1 MHLLL
6 KRYLNLLLTYLKPQW
21 GRTLLMMVTL
31 LTSIGLQLLGPQ
43 ILRYFIDTAIA
54 GGASVSLVL
63 AGLYFIGVTLANQV
77 VTVATT
83 YLSENVA
90 WTATNALRTDLLA
103 HCLSLD
109 IAFHKEHTAGE
120 LIERIDGDVD
130 ALSNFFSRFVVNLI
144 SNVLLVLGVLVL
156 LFQVDWRV
164 GLTMSVFAAL
174 ALIILMLIRR
184 RAVPYWVRLRQ
195 VNADFSSFLEEQLA
209 GLEDT
214 RGNGAAGAVMRLFY
228 LLLRRWQP
236 INRKAEFLDYLL
248 GATTLLTFIFGSAL
262 SLSLGAYLWSIGVVS
277 VGTVYLMWSYTDRIS
292 GPIQEIQTQLQDL
305 QQAEAGIRRIAEL
318 FQMQPTIHDGKSNL
332 STSGAFA
339 VEFRDVSFAYTAG
352 DMILKHLSFH
362 LPAGK
367 MLGIVGR
374 TGSGKTTLVRLLL
387 RLYDAQ
393 SGEICL
399 DSIPINTLSLSGLR
413 QAIGMVTQDVQT
425 FQATV
430 RDNLT
435 FFNRSIPDT
444 HIHTALEDIGLSA
457 WFHSL
462 PDGLD
467 TELGSG
473 GEGLSAGE
481 AQLLA
486 FARVFLTDPGLVIL
500 DEASSRLDPATERLI
515 EQAMARLFSGRTGII
530 IAHRLETLQRV
541 DEILVLE
548 DGCVLEYGHREDL
561 ANDPTSRFA
570 QLLKKGLEE
579 VVV

>member
-1 MHLLL
+1 M
-6 KRYLNLLLTYLKPQW
+6 
-21 GRTLLMMVTL
+21 
-31 LTSIGLQLLGPQ
+31 
-43 ILRYFIDTAIA
+43 
-54 GGASVSLVL
+54 
-63 AGLYFIGVTLANQV
+63 
-77 VTVATT
+77 
-83 YLSENVA
+83 
-90 WTATNALRTDLLA
+90 
-103 HCLSLD
+103 
-109 IAFHKEHTAGE
+109 AFHKEHTAGE

-144 SNVLLVLGVLVL
+144 SNVLLVLGVLIL

-174 ALIILMLIRR
+174 ALVILMLIRR
-184 RAVPYWVRLRQ
+184 RAVPYWVQLRQ

-209 GLEDT
+209 GIEDT
-214 RGNGAAGAVMRLFY
+214 RGNGATGAVMRLFY
-228 LLLRRWQP
+228 LLLRRWRL

-248 GATTLLTFIFGSAL
+248 GGTTLLIFIFGSAL

-292 GPIQEIQTQLQDL
+292 GPIQEIQTELQDL
-305 QQAEAGIRRIAEL
+305 QQAEAGMRRIAEL
-318 FQMQPTIHDGKSNL
+318 FQMQPTIRDGKGNL

-339 VEFRDVSFAYTAG
+339 VEFCDVSFAYTAD

-362 LPAGK
+362 LPARK
-367 MLGIVGR
+367 ILGVVGR
-374 TGSGKTTLVRLLL
+374 TGSGKTSLVRLLF

-393 SGEICL
+393 SGEVCL
-399 DSIPINTLSLSGLR
+399 DSIPINTLSLRELR
-413 QAIGMVTQDVQT
+413 HAIGMVTQDVQT

-435 FFNRSIPDT
+435 FFNRSIPDARM
-444 HIHTALEDIGLSA
+444 ITALKDVGLSE
-457 WFHSL
+457 WFYSL
-462 PDGLD
+462 PKGLD

-486 FARVFLTDPGLVIL
+486 FARIFLTDPGLVIL

-515 EQAMARLFSGRTGII
+515 EQATTKLFSGRTSII

-548 DGCVLEYGHREDL
+548 DGYVLEYGHREDL
-561 ANDPTSRFA
+561 ANDPASRFA

-579 VVV
+579 VHA